1 MRKPNLPTLILAPG
15 DRVPDEPA
23 LTLRPEYTLEQPG
36 PTAPATIHQVGP
48 MLRSRRKELKLTLV
62 QVAGQAGIASGF
74 LSEIERDQASP
85 SVATLIRL
93 CDVLGISV
101 GSLFTSNQPLLVRA
115 GSREKMRYGG
125 QMVTYELLTSCTAN
139 IMAAIMGELLPGGTS
154 GPDQHT
160 LNAEEE
166 FVLVLQ
172 GEIILQIGDQQFH
185 LFEGDALTF
194 DPRQRHRYMNPSR
207 DRICRTLCMITPH
220 PR

>member
-1 MRKPNLPTLILAPG
+1 
-15 DRVPDEPA
+15 V
-23 LTLRPEYTLEQPG
+23 
-36 PTAPATIHQVGP
+36 APATTHQIGP
-48 MLRSRRKELKLTLV
+48 TLRNRRKELNLTLV
-62 QVAGQAGIASGF
+62 QVASRAGIASGF

-93 CDVLGISV
+93 CDVLGIAV

-125 QMVTYELLTSCTAN
+125 QMITYELLTSRTAHL
-139 IMAAIMGELLPGGTS
+139 MAAIVGELQPGGMS
-154 GPDQHT
+154 GEELHV

-166 FVLVLQ
+166 FVLVLE
-172 GEIILQIGDQQFH
+172 GEIIMQIGDQVFH

-194 DPRQRHRYMNPSR
+194 DPREKHRYQNPSATAV
-207 DRICRTLCMITPH
+207 CRTLCMITPQ

>member
-1 MRKPNLPTLILAPG
+1 
-15 DRVPDEPA
+15 
-23 LTLRPEYTLEQPG
+23 
-36 PTAPATIHQVGP
+36 
-48 MLRSRRKELKLTLV
+48 MLRQRRKELNLTLAD
-62 QVAGQAGIASGF
+62 VARNAGIASGF

-125 QMVTYELLTSCTAN
+125 QMITYELLTSRTAN
-139 IMAAIMGELLPGGTS
+139 QMAAIMGELQPGGMS
-154 GPDQHT
+154 GPEQHT

-166 FVLVLQ
+166 FVLVMQ
-172 GEIILQIGDQQFH
+172 GEIVMQIGDQAFH
-185 LFEGDALTF
+185 LYEGDALTF
-194 DPRQRHRYMNPSR
+194 DPRQRHRYLNPSLTQV
-207 DRICRTLCMITPH
+207 CRTLCMITPQ

>member
-1 MRKPNLPTLILAPG
+1 MTQSH
-15 DRVPDEPA
+15 V
-23 LTLRPEYTLEQPG
+23 
-36 PTAPATIHQVGP
+36 PATLGRTTDAVALSTTTTHQIGP
-48 MLRSRRKELKLTLV
+48 MLRRRRREMNLTLA
-62 QVAGQAGIASGF
+62 QVAGSAGIASGF

-125 QMVTYELLTSCTAN
+125 QMITYELLTSRTAN
-139 IMAAIMGELLPGGTS
+139 TMAAIMGELQPGGMS
-154 GPDQHT
+154 GPEQHT

-172 GEIILQIGDQQFH
+172 GEIVMQIGAQSYH
-185 LFEGDALTF
+185 LYEGDALTF
-194 DPRQRHRYMNPSR
+194 DPREKHRYLNPSPTQV
-207 DRICRTLCMITPH
+207 CRTLCMITPQ

>member
-1 MRKPNLPTLILAPG
+1 MSKSDLPATLTSGPILSG
-15 DRVPDEPA
+15 PDV
-23 LTLRPEYTLEQPG
+23 G
-36 PTAPATIHQVGP
+36 PSAPATTHQIGP
-48 MLRSRRKELKLTLV
+48 MLRNRRKEVNLTLV

-125 QMVTYELLTSCTAN
+125 QLITYELLTSRTAHM
-139 IMAAIMGELLPGGTS
+139 MAAIVGELQPGGMS
-154 GPDQHT
+154 GPEQHV

-166 FVLVLQ
+166 FVLIMQ
-172 GEIILQIGDQQFH
+172 GEIIMEIGDQVFH

-194 DPRQRHRYMNPSR
+194 DPRQKHRYQNPSATQV
-207 DRICRTLCMITPH
+207 CRTLCMITPQ